1 MAICENWL
9 KQKKFKMLFGR
20 ELSWVLC
27 DNLEEWDG
35 GGRETE
41 VQEGGDVCVHIV
53 DFRGGCIA

>member
-1 MAICENWL
+1 
-9 KQKKFKMLFGR
+9 MLFGR